1 MANPGPFPPMGP
13 PMGGPPM
20 GGHSQWMIR
29 VVVIARSEHICPKKT
44 GLLIA
49 AEEGLDAHICESVNE
64 AVAWLDSCWFAGKG
78 WWLSTAAVD
87 AEASA

>member
-1 MANPGPFPPMGP
+1 
-13 PMGGPPM
+13 M

-64 AVAWLDSCWFAGKG
+64 AVAWLDDRIEIEQAGHRDR
-78 WWLSTAAVD
+78 L
-87 AEASA
+87 